1 MENKIILLD
10 TDFFWEYITGNAEAS
25 DVLTSGTYDILSIS
39 AITVAELIKG
49 CGNKIKLTKL
59 NRQIKDFLPLH
70 IEAAISSG
78 AVDLIQSYHLSHNIG
93 INDAYIAATCLYYNI
108 ELATCNTSDYH
119 YIPELRLLK
128 HTVKPKRK
136 GWDFF
141 L

>member
-10 TDFFWEYITGNAEAS
+10 TDILWEYITGNQEAIEL
-25 DVLTSGTYDILSIS
+25 LTSEDYNIIGLS

-49 CGNKIKLTKL
+49 CGNKSKLTKL
-59 NRQIKDFLPLH
+59 NNSIKNFLPLH
-70 IEAAISSG
+70 ADIEISTIAI
-78 AVDLIQSYHLSHNIG
+78 DLIKTYYLSHNIG

-119 YIPELRLLK
+119 YIPNLGLLV
-128 HTVKPKRK
+128 HNVKPKRK
-136 GWDFF
+136 GWNFF